1 MLSFIRDANLID
13 MNCLIVDDHEI
24 ARRTVSHLLQI
35 EQSLKLIA
43 VCENA
48 TEAYR
53 NLAIHKIDLLL
64 LDIEMP
70 GISGIE
76 LVKGLGETR
85 PLIIFIT
92 AKKDY
97 AAEAFD
103 LNVVDFITKPVTPD
117 RFLMAINKAKEIYNV
132 SNLLLD
138 NRQDDFVFIR
148 DAGLIRR
155 LNLDEINYLEAKGDY
170 VKIYQ
175 NEKTYAVRS
184 SLKSIEEKLPGKTF
198 IRVHRSFIVNIG
210 RIDTMEGN
218 TLVMHKNFVP
228 IADAYKTILN
238 NRMQIL

>member
-1 MLSFIRDANLID
+1 
-13 MNCLIVDDHEI
+13 
-24 ARRTVSHLLQI
+24 
-35 EQSLKLIA
+35 
-43 VCENA
+43 
-48 TEAYR
+48 
-53 NLAIHKIDLLL
+53 
-64 LDIEMP
+64 
-70 GISGIE
+70 
-76 LVKGLGETR
+76 
-85 PLIIFIT
+85 
-92 AKKDY
+92 
-97 AAEAFD
+97 
-103 LNVVDFITKPVTPD
+103 
-117 RFLMAINKAKEIYNV
+117 
-132 SNLLLD
+132 
-138 NRQDDFVFIR
+138 
-148 DAGLIRR
+148 LIRR

>member
-85 PLIIFIT
+85 PLIIFIS

-97 AAEAFD
+97 AAAAFD